1 VLVCVAC
8 GRPRQALLLDEGA
21 APRGDAANQE
31 SSIGRRWE
39 FSYSERAGLH
49 GVHGNEEEEEQEEEE
64 EEEEEKG
71 EGEGEG
77 GMQGEGSDKFE
88 ASGDVEASG
97 DEEEEDEKVV
107 KEHTGWRT
115 DGKQLGERTKR
126 YKDDENA
133 SEDSEGDEEAT
144 KNLKRLQGT
153 EGQKEDQEEVEESVV
168 QDEGGGASMQDSFE
182 SYESTSPNRTERRK
196 KMVSER
202 ESQDLLKVREASGAD
217 ECFLCGEWGH
227 GLYPPFP
234 TTLLHF
240 LSPGLLKIFIYFQIS
255 IIFDLRI
262 PLGVI

>member
-1 VLVCVAC
+1 
-8 GRPRQALLLDEGA
+8 LDEGA